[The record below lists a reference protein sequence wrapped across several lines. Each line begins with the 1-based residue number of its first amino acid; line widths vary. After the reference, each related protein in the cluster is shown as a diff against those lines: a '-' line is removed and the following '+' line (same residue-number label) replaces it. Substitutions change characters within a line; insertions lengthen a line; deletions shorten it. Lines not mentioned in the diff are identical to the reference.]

1 MRKTVKKISQ
11 KYVTEK
17 TFERHMQSIA
27 KSFADNAEVMAL
39 ILKEIRTMHEENK
52 YFRASISNLNIDGL
66 SYDRKIENLTVRM
79 EKVESKLK

>member
-1 MRKTVKKISQ
+1 MKKTSRKTTE

-17 TFERHMQSIA
+17 TFERHMQSVA

-39 ILKEIRTMHEENK
+39 ILKEIRSIHEDNK
-52 YFRASISNLNIDGL
+52 NFRESISSLNIDGL
-66 SYDRKIENLTVRM
+66 SYHRKIENLTLRI